1 MKESG
6 LEASTTHSRH
16 KDYSRDMMDNHRGVE
31 GMDMGSCREG
41 GRGTGIVQDRGL
53 EVVEAV
59 L

>member
-1 MKESG
+1 MKGSG

-31 GMDMGSCREG
+31 GMDMGSCREE
-41 GRGTGIVQDRGL
+41 GRGTGIVQGRGL